1 MHLLPNQAKILMKW
15 FVIVVFCI
23 SMFIPIWE
31 NAKWKAFG
39 YWMFNPMQ
47 MELMVN
53 TGWLSVAINSTEK
66 SKRKK
71 KDYLLEPFICGAYVV
86 IITEGIEYV
95 FNFIRFS

>member
-1 MHLLPNQAKILMKW
+1 MKW

-23 SMFIPIWE
+23 NMFIPIWE
-31 NAKWKAFG
+31 NAKWKTFG

-53 TGWLSVAINSTEK
+53 TGGLSVAINSTEK

-71 KDYLLEPFICGAYVV
+71 KDDLLEPFICWAYVV
-86 IITEGIEYV
+86 IITEGIEYA
-95 FNFIRFS
+95 FNFINW